1 MPNFDVGDASSVM
14 SYFNGVMMRKMNE
27 IKNREA
33 IFIREAATEL
43 GLLVTNVVIGTG
55 EVVVSVSGDQDK
67 IDILKSMVSDKKY
80 NIVRE

>member
-1 MPNFDVGDASSVM
+1 MPKFDVGDTSSIM

-33 IFIREAATEL
+33 IYIREAANEL
-43 GLLVTNVVIGTG
+43 GLSVNNVVIGTG

-67 IDILKSMVSDKKY
+67 IDILKSMVSDKQY
-80 NIVRE
+80 NIVRK